1 MQKQRA
7 HIACDPQLAFSN
19 RSHKIEYKCDDINS
33 PSPFISPTKISTVT
47 RFLTSH
53 RTPNSRLTIP

>member
-7 HIACDPQLAFSN
+7 HIACNPQLAFFN

-33 PSPFISPTKISTVT
+33 PSPLY
-47 RFLTSH
+47 LTDQDIDSY
-53 RTPNSRLTIP
+53 